1 MENSKQHNTFIVG
14 LLSIIVSM
22 ATLGCS
28 NSPNPLGMHGG
39 DSDAE
44 TDFSQLSPEEQGMA
58 KRASE
63 RIDHYRK
70 QVKSTQEEI
79 WKIQQEVPA
88 QEKKDAQQ
96 LYALKLQLITNMIQ
110 LGVPSAEAE
119 AALSPSEDDVETLK
133 GSVQGVSGD
142 VKMGSKAP
150 RGSAEVPEGSVQGA
164 SGDFKMSGKALEGS
178 AKAPAGS
185 VQGASSVIKAV
196 ELNPAGGSIPSL

>member
-1 MENSKQHNTFIVG
+1 MENIKQHNTFIVG

-70 QVKSTQEEI
+70 QVKSTQEKTWE
-79 WKIQQEVPA
+79 IQQALEA

-96 LYALKLQLITNMIQ
+96 LYALKGQLITNMMQ
-110 LGVPSAEAE
+110 LGVPRAEAE
-119 AALSPSEDDVETLK
+119 AALSLIGDDAETLK
-133 GSVQGVSGD
+133 GSVQGVSGN
-142 VKMGSKAP
+142 
-150 RGSAEVPEGSVQGA
+150 
-164 SGDFKMSGKALEGS
+164 FKVEGKALEGS